1 MQVYV
6 VRKTPIQE
14 LKEFGGRVLNGAK
27 EGLKEVWK
35 NSGIIAGASAAENG
49 IKEAVKGYKA
59 IQEFNVTMKN
69 GYTLRGIQEAGLPGA
84 ARGFARGMVKAPGIV
99 GYAAIG
105 ISFIKGFIRG
115 WNEYG
120 K

>member
-35 NSGIIAGASAAENG
+35 
-49 IKEAVKGYKA
+49 K
-59 IQEFNVTMKN
+59 
-69 GYTLRGIQEAGLPGA
+69 
-84 ARGFARGMVKAPGIV
+84 
-99 GYAAIG
+99 
-105 ISFIKGFIRG
+105 
-115 WNEYG
+115 
-120 K
+120 